1 MPRAKSETKS
11 KTARGKS
18 QPPAARRP
26 PTSAGQHAEIEWLG
40 GTVLMPRYVTG
51 EGEPYRPEILFWLG
65 QDGAI
70 LGSAV
75 ERPSDLLKLANES
88 LQRTIAQPMHGP
100 PHAPTR
106 VRVSSRPLADVLR
119 IGHPE
124 LEVVCAPTPELDE
137 LFERMTEHF
146 ASNSSS
152 TLSYLPPDGDPSL
165 VAALFDTAAQLYRSA
180 PWKTVP
186 DDQSLIG
193 ITIEQLD
200 VHDSVVSVLGHAGQ
214 SFGLVVF
221 DKASDFESYL
231 DAASSMDSGQ
241 KPVIPSHMALTF
253 ERGADIEPEF
263 RKEIAE
269 HGWKVASANAHPSLH
284 VIDSDFVARTATK
297 REILVVQAVAY
308 ALRASIDEDVLTPQ
322 VWLGNEPFSQTYT
335 LDGQGHSIE
344 ITLRAPVSG
353 ANTEF
358 STVSHILDALASL
371 EVEDDELDY
380 EKRSELEEK
389 LLARFDASPEAA
401 KLDGLMASGLLG
413 DLGASYMGRT
423 IATVSHTE
431 LREIVFDLFP
441 RKVSVGSEEA
451 RPIIEELR
459 ALYRFL
465 RREGGLEQADAC
477 LRVLGGSAIKK
488 LEAKLADPGNFGM
501 AKSLVMRGHEAG
513 VDITSQQ
520 ELKAWMQPLQ
530 NQPLPASY
538 RLPGEEGPKPVGA
551 APSKKAVEN
560 KKKKRRAARKAR
572 KRNR

>member
-1 MPRAKSETKS
+1 MP
-11 KTARGKS
+11 G
-18 QPPAARRP
+18 
-26 PTSAGQHAEIEWLG
+26 
-40 GTVLMPRYVTG
+40 YVTG
-51 EGEPYRPEILFWLG
+51 EGEPYRPEILFWVG
-65 QDGAI
+65 ADGVI

-75 ERPSDLLKLANES
+75 EKPGALLELANES
-88 LQRTIAQPMHGP
+88 LQRTIAEPMHGP
-100 PHAPTR
+100 SHAPTR

-124 LEVVCAPTPELDE
+124 LEIVCAPTPELDE

-146 ASNSSS
+146 ASNPSSAP
-152 TLSYLPPDGDPSL
+152 SYLPPDGDPSL
-165 VAALFDTAAQLYRSA
+165 VAALFEALAQLYRRA
-180 PWKTVP
+180 PWKSVP
-186 DDQSLIG
+186 DDQSVIG
-193 ITIEQLD
+193 VTIEQLD
-200 VHDSVVSVLGHAGQ
+200 VHDAVVSVLGQAGQ
-214 SFGLVVF
+214 HFGFVVF
-221 DKASDFESYL
+221 DNASDFESYL
-231 DAASSMDSGQ
+231 DAASAMHSEQ
-241 KPVIPSHMALTF
+241 KPAIPSHMALTF
-253 ERGADIEPEF
+253 ERGADLEPEL

-269 HGWKVASANAHPSLH
+269 HGWRVAGANAHPSLY
-284 VIDSDFVARTATK
+284 VIDSDLVARTAAK
-297 REILVVQAVAY
+297 REMMVVQAVAH
-308 ALRASIDEDVLTPQ
+308 ALCASIDEGVLTPQ
-322 VWLGNEPFSQTYT
+322 VWLSNEPFSRTYT
-335 LDGQGHSIE
+335 LDGQGESIE
-344 ITLRAPVSG
+344 ITMRAPVSG
-353 ANTEF
+353 SNTEF
-358 STVSHILDALASL
+358 STVPHILDALASL

-423 IATVSHTE
+423 IATLSHAE

-451 RPIIEELR
+451 RPVIEELR

-477 LRVLGGSAIKK
+477 LRVLGGSAIKR
-488 LEAKLADPGNFGM
+488 LEAKLSDPGNFGM
-501 AKSLVMRGHEAG
+501 AKSLVMSGRDAG

-520 ELKAWMQPLQ
+520 QLTAWMQSLQ
-530 NQPLPASY
+530 SQPLPASY
-538 RLPGEEGPKPVGA
+538 RLPGEDGPKPVGA